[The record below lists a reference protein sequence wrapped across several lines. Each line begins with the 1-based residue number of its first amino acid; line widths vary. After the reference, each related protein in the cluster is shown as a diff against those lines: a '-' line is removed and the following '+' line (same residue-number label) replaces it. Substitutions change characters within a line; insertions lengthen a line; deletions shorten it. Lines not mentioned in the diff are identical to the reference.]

1 MAHEALSLFPEA
13 ALTLPRIHRQRRLYF
28 ACKRC
33 MDIALSAPFLIIT
46 LPLLLLIA
54 LSIKLDSPGPVLFKQ
69 ERVGLRKRS
78 IDGEDRW
85 ELGTFIMC
93 KFRTMY
99 HNVNPS
105 AHQQFVQALIRNH
118 AHEVERLRHKGATVV
133 NKLGNDGRITRIG
146 RILRRTSL
154 DELPQLLNVL
164 RGEMSL
170 VGPRPPLP
178 YEVAEYEPHHWRRL
192 GTIPGC
198 VGLWHVSGWCALGF
212 EDMVAIDVWYVQ
224 HQSLWLD
231 VKILLKTVPA
241 ILSGNGGG

>member
-1 MAHEALSLFPEA
+1 MAHEALSPFPEA
-13 ALTLPRIHRQRRLYF
+13 ALTLPAIHRQKRLYF

-33 MDIALSAPFLIIT
+33 MDIALSAPFLIIS

-54 LSIKLDSPGPVLFKQ
+54 LLIKLDSPGPVLFRQ
-69 ERVGLRKRS
+69 ERVGVRKRS

-85 ELGTFIMC
+85 ELGTFIMY
-93 KFRTMY
+93 KLRTMY

-105 AHQQFVQALIRNH
+105 VHQQFVKALIQNH
-118 AHEVERLRHKGATVV
+118 VPEVERLRHNGATVV

-146 RILRRTSL
+146 RILRKTSL

-164 RGEMSL
+164 KGEMSL

-178 YEVAEYEPHHWRRL
+178 YEVAEYEPHHCRRL

-198 VGLWHVSGWCALGF
+198 VGLWQVSGWLTLGF
-212 EDMVAIDVWYVQ
+212 EDMVAIDVWYVR

-241 ILSGNGGG
+241 VLSGNGGG